1 VRTHKSL
8 SLIAAGAMLAAGA
21 AFFAAGPA
29 AMADPVNAH
38 GKLRAV
44 VPAYYDVVGVGA
56 DTDDTLFDQLSYDYD
71 AAHKTHNKNNPYIY
85 SWDATPPNN
94 PLNTTS
100 LISPKKGCAKIARPD
115 GSGAGIAAFENI
127 ARTKGHY
134 CIDFARS
141 ASYRPS
147 SDPDP
152 IGKNLYV
159 ALAEDAETY
168 AVSSTTNAPA
178 SLTVAQLTEIYSCE
192 VPATGAETA
201 TNNWADLGGKDAP
214 IVAAAPAATT
224 GVGKFWLTALG
235 LKTFGTCVINV
246 QQNQGLTTA
255 VFGSSSAPNPNVI
268 VPFSVGKYIAQRYH
282 SAAPGK
288 NPGKNQN
295 KFGHNDVGHLVLG
308 VVDGIA
314 ATTGTGVH
322 TIINKKLENAGG
334 TNLTRSLYDVV
345 WYAHGNA
352 SSDHDGIPTSL
363 ERFFAPA
370 SRVKVKGWFCSNKE
384 AQQAIVNYGF
394 LKTVECGLGL

>member
-21 AFFAAGPA
+21 AFVAGPA
-29 AMADPVNAH
+29 AMADPINAH
-38 GKLRAV
+38 GKEHAV

-56 DTDDTLFDQLSYDYD
+56 DTDDTLFDQLSFDYD

-94 PLNTTS
+94 PLSTSS
-100 LISPKKGCAKIARPD
+100 LISPKKGCAKIGRPD
-115 GSGAGIAAFENI
+115 GSGAGLTAFELGTK
-127 ARTKGHY
+127 TKGHY
-134 CIDFARS
+134 CIDFGRE
-141 ASYRPS
+141 ASYRS

-152 IGKNLYV
+152 YGKDLYV

-168 AVSSTTNAPA
+168 AVSATTNAPA
-178 SLTVAQLTEIYSCE
+178 SLTIAQLKEIYQCE

-201 TNNWADLGGKDAP
+201 TNNWADLGGKDAT
-214 IVAAAPAATT
+214 IDAAAPAATT
-224 GVGKFWLTALG
+224 GVGKFWLKALG
-235 LKTFGTCVINV
+235 ISTFGTCVTTV
-246 QQNQGLTTA
+246 QQNQGLTS

-282 SAAPGK
+282 SAAVGK

-295 KFGHNDVGHLVLG
+295 KFGRNEVGHLVLG
-308 VVDGIA
+308 KVGGVA

-322 TIINKKLENAGG
+322 TIINKKLDSVGG
-334 TNLTRSLYDVV
+334 TNLTRSIYDLV
-345 WYAHGNA
+345 WFAKGNA
-352 SSDHDGIPTSL
+352 SSDHDGIPTYL

-370 SRVKVKGWFCSNKE
+370 SRVKVKGWFCGNKE
-384 AQQAIVNYGF
+384 AQQAIVDYGF
-394 LKTVECGLGL
+394 LKTLECGLGT